1 MTFAFADSRCAV
13 RSLQAIARVLREQ
26 GKLQEPRRIASIA
39 LKMPGLK
46 REQALALRY
55 EMGEVCLAQSDLPA
69 AIEQWEEILS
79 VTAQYRDVA
88 AKLEKYEQ
96 TRSNSA
102 LRLYMTTGR
111 MDFQN
116 LCARIIERMVHN
128 VTILRT
134 EPMFDSTLEIFTQ
147 AVLTG
152 RCSS

>member
-1 MTFAFADSRCAV
+1 
-13 RSLQAIARVLREQ
+13 
-26 GKLQEPRRIASIA
+26 
-39 LKMPGLK
+39 MPGLK
-46 REQALALRY
+46 REQALALRC